1 MFKKSAYLLIS
12 TILLFSCSKQTPLD
26 IGINNRGIQGVRFD
40 PSYYYNLKKPIKHF
54 ADSITTF
61 WYNHGINTVFFKAY
75 DPIYGAVYKTNYRFN
90 KSTDYSKR
98 DLLKI
103 IIENCHRKNI
113 QIIIWLPL
121 LEHKGAWDA
130 NADWR
135 IKQAD
140 GSDLI
145 PEPGKVILC
154 YNHPEVRKWCNGF
167 LQDIISRYPQI
178 DGIDIAEP
186 ASIWKGNS
194 VCQCNNCKST
204 DDHLSSEFIDK
215 RASDFTSFLEESF
228 KIVKEAKLKSCLT
241 LTITADR
248 KNSLYPFNQQKRFSG
263 IDLDHLLSSDYKP
276 DWFSC
281 EVLWQ
286 QWADLYDD
294 PLNFSPEWTKKAIEQ
309 CLQMI
314 GGRTHCISH
323 VELTSLG
330 PVEVTP
336 QELASSIKASRSGG
350 LESVEFY
357 DTHLADSLNAWNEIA
372 DAFKFHPEQT
382 VSIYYDNSGLG
393 VARQI
398 ATLFGHFNF
407 SCKVISVDSFST
419 KDISDC
425 YVYIGTDEHTILPEA
440 FKIFACTTKVNFFW
454 THLNLDKILTA
465 DTSKGFN
472 FVKTIAGNIYNKI
485 NYKGKSL
492 FKKDSV
498 FTIIDIKDSAKVR
511 VHAWAVSSDGDK
523 RPYIVQSE
531 NFWYVADCPVDY
543 MVEGGRHIA
552 FSDLLH
558 VFTNQDHPEQ
568 HTALVRIE
576 DICVLTD
583 PKQIDI
589 ISDYLY
595 SERVPFSLAVVP
607 FYVDPE
613 ENTVLSLSDR
623 PQLVRALK
631 RAVSKGGSIVM
642 HGSTHQY
649 RGLTTSDYEFWD
661 ELKNAPV
668 FEDSKEYVKA
678 RIERGLAEFR
688 KNNLFP
694 VIWETPHYGASQLD
708 YLAIREFFSSEY
720 GRHQVIDKKG
730 FDQLVPYYIYKN
742 QDGISIIPEN
752 LGYIPSDQQN
762 ARPLLESSE
771 NNLAVRDGFASF
783 FFHPWI
789 NLDVLKNLV
798 NGIRKQGYTFADIK
812 NTNLLVKNRD
822 FTFATGT
829 QSVNLN
835 SDGKY
840 IRTMYIDTKGNIRKT
855 RCTSSPVKGNYNQ
868 NIICP
873 SGWTFSVDKLEHPP
887 KFWDN
892 IPKKDF
898 SIIRK
903 AEAKFFETTPLKLKN
918 SDPAKVII
926 LCDKETQSTKSAW
939 TTIFSFSGIDPDT
952 VSVSRFIDIPPVY
965 NLAVIPESAAKELSS
980 QQTLTIAQW
989 VSRGNKIILEKG
1001 SPLADQIGIHIT
1013 DTTLKTTGI
1022 KDEYYSGIPVSLK
1035 DTMIFSQ
1042 FKTDVENEI
1051 QYSTSENTPVVVS
1064 GEYGNGKFIF
1074 FSTEISRDSSC
1085 SDSRFPFFLDM
1096 IERQFSL
1103 FPLIRNPNLEVYYDP
1118 GTRENVSLEDLV
1130 KMWKKAGV
1138 SIVHIAG
1145 WEDYPNYTFEYQ
1157 YFTNLLHQSGML
1169 AYAWFDLP
1177 HISERFYLAHP
1188 EWREVTDKGLDAT
1201 IGWRKLMNLTNDTCR
1216 AGAFTGIKRILISGA
1231 WDGINITGKMFE
1243 GNNLSDTGNIT
1254 PFNPS
1259 FRAYYEKTY
1268 GYDPILITQS
1278 NSPYYGKAHPEYWNV
1293 FCSVRDSIEQ
1303 AIILDFITFA
1313 SKQLSSIQ
1321 NGKEIIITRPFLT
1334 KSKKQIDFYDSLQTS
1349 CPFIRM
1355 QLSMDTLPVG
1365 LSSFT
1370 AAVDSVNTIF
1380 KNWKPIVEIDFDK
1393 SIPQSKTTEHLCGVE
1408 LHGILSNAAKN
1419 SVRLVLKT
1427 ESSIYDVDFKDL
1439 SFASAAICKEKFNDR
1454 TWTIVSPVKTEIDFD
1469 YKSVRKLAIDNLIWP
1484 AYSKGRAILPTG
1496 SHVLSNVPLYKS
1508 VLPTIQNTAILGFGG
1523 TIQNATFTLLGIELS
1538 YISAQNT
1545 PLVLSSKPKE
1555 IFIDG
1560 APYINP
1566 SNSKGNVIV
1575 LPSGNHNLVVKI
1587 NTLWDAIAESASI
1600 GLSNTIVIGST
1611 AVIFTFLVLY
1621 TATIISRKRRALQ
1634 QKK

>member
-1 MFKKSAYLLIS
+1 MLKKSVFFLIS
-12 TILLFSCSKQTPLD
+12 AVLLFSCSKQTTLD
-26 IGINNRGIQGVRFD
+26 IGINSRGIQGVRFD
-40 PSYYYNLKKPIKHF
+40 PSYYYNLKKPIKTF

-61 WYNHGINTVFFKAY
+61 WHNQGINTVFFKAY
-75 DPIYGAVYKTNYRFN
+75 DPIYGAVYKTNYRYN
-90 KSTDYSKR
+90 KTTDYSKS
-98 DLLKI
+98 DFLKI
-103 IIENCHRKNI
+103 FIESCHKKNI
-113 QIIIWLPL
+113 QIIIWVSV

-145 PEPGKVILC
+145 PEPGKVLLC
-154 YNHPEVRKWCNGF
+154 YNNPQVRKWWNGF
-167 LQDIISRYPQI
+167 LQDIILRYPQI

-186 ASIWKGNS
+186 ASIWKGNT
-194 VCQCNNCKST
+194 VCQCNNCKNIG
-204 DDHLSSEFIDK
+204 DHLSSEFIEK
-215 RASDFTSFLEESF
+215 RASDFTVFLEECF
-228 KIVKEAKLKSCLT
+228 KIVKQAKLKTCLT

-248 KNSLYPFNQQKRFSG
+248 KNFLYPFNQQKRYSG
-263 IDLDHLLSSDYKP
+263 IDLDNLLSSNFKP

-314 GGRTHCISH
+314 SGRTHCISH

-336 QELASSIKASRSGG
+336 QELASSIRASRSAG

-382 VSIYYDNSGLG
+382 VSIYHDNSGLG

-407 SCKVISVDSFST
+407 SCKVMNVDSFST
-419 KDISDC
+419 SDMSDC
-425 YVYIGTDEHTILPEA
+425 YVYIGTDEHAILPES
-440 FKIFACTTKVNFFW
+440 FKSFACTTNVNFFW
-454 THLNLDKILTA
+454 AHLNLDKILTA

-472 FVKTIAGNIYNKI
+472 FVKTITGNFYNKV

-498 FTIIDIKDSAKVR
+498 FTIIDIKDSAKVK
-511 VHAWAVSSDGDK
+511 VHAWAISNDGDK
-523 RPYIVQSE
+523 RPYIVQSG

-543 MVEGGRHIA
+543 MVEGGRHIV

-576 DICVLTD
+576 DICVLSD
-583 PKQIDI
+583 PKQIDQ

-595 SERVPFSLAVVP
+595 SEHIPFSLAVVP
-607 FYVDPE
+607 FYVDPD

-623 PQLVRALK
+623 PLLVRALK
-631 RAVSKGGSIVM
+631 RAVSQGGSIVM

-688 KNNLFP
+688 KNNLYP

-708 YLAIREFFSSEY
+708 YLAIKEFFSSEY

-730 FDQLVPYYIYKN
+730 FDQLVPYFIYKN

-752 LGYIPSDQQN
+752 LGYIPSDQQD

-771 NNLAVRDGFASF
+771 HNLAVRDGFASF

-812 NTNLLVKNRD
+812 NTSLQVKGRD
-822 FTFATGT
+822 FIYATGT
-829 QSVNLN
+829 QSVNIN
-835 SDGKY
+835 SESKY
-840 IRTMYIDTKGNIRKT
+840 IRTMYIDNKGAIRKT
-855 RCTSSPVKGNYNQ
+855 RCTSSPVNGTYNQ
-868 NIICP
+868 NIVCP
-873 SGWTFSVDKLEHPP
+873 SSWTFSIDKLDHPP

-898 SIIRK
+898 SITCK
-903 AEAKFFETTPLKLKN
+903 AEAMFFETTPLKLKN
-918 SDPAKVII
+918 SDPAKVLI
-926 LCDKETQSTKSAW
+926 LWDKETQSTKSAW
-939 TTIFSFSGIDPDT
+939 ATLFSFSGIDPDT
-952 VSVSRFIDIPPVY
+952 VSVNQFIDIPSVY

-980 QQTLTIAQW
+980 QQSLTIAQW

-1013 DTTLKTTGI
+1013 DTTLKTTGL
-1022 KDEYYSGIPVSLK
+1022 KDDYYSSIPVSLK
-1035 DTMIFSQ
+1035 DTITFSQ
-1042 FKTDVENEI
+1042 FRTDVENEI

-1074 FSTEISRDSSC
+1074 FSTEISGDSSC
-1085 SDSRFPFFLDM
+1085 SDSRFPFALDM

-1103 FPLIRNPNLEVYYDP
+1103 FPLLRNPNLEVYYDP

-1138 SIVHIAG
+1138 SIVHVAG
-1145 WEDYPNYTFEYQ
+1145 WEDYPNYTFEYN
-1157 YFTNLLHQSGML
+1157 YFTNLLHQSGIL
-1169 AYAWFDLP
+1169 VYAWFDLP

-1188 EWREVTDKGLDAT
+1188 EWREITDNGKEAT

-1216 AGAFTGIKRILISGA
+1216 AGAFTGIKRTLISGS
-1231 WDGINITGKMFE
+1231 WDGINLTGKMFE
-1243 GNNLSDTGNIT
+1243 GKSLADTGKIT

-1259 FRAYYEKTY
+1259 FRASYKTIY
-1268 GYDPILITQS
+1268 GYDPLLITQS
-1278 NSPYYGKAHPEYWNV
+1278 NSPYYGIAHPEYWDV
-1293 FCSVRDSIEQ
+1293 FCSVRDSIERT
-1303 AIILDFITFA
+1303 IIQNFVTFA
-1313 SKQLSSIQ
+1313 SKHLNSNQS
-1321 NGKEIIITRPFLT
+1321 GKEIIITRPFLEI
-1334 KSKKQIDFYDSLQTS
+1334 SKKQNEFYDNLQTS
-1349 CPFIRM
+1349 YPFVRM
-1355 QLSMDTLPVG
+1355 QLSMDTLPLG
-1365 LSSFT
+1365 LNSFND
-1370 AAVDSVNTIF
+1370 AVNSASQIF
-1380 KNWKPIVEIDFDK
+1380 KKWKPIVEIDFDN
-1393 SIPQSKTTEHLCGVE
+1393 SIPQSKTTKQICGVE
-1408 LHGILSNAAKN
+1408 LHSIVSDAAKN
-1419 SVRLVLKT
+1419 GVRLILKT

-1439 SFASAAICKEKFNDR
+1439 SFASAAICKEKFSEKAWKVN
-1454 TWTIVSPVKTEIDFD
+1454 SPVKTEIEFD
-1469 YKSVRKLAIDNLIWP
+1469 YKSVKKLAIDNLIWP

-1508 VLPTIQNTAILGFGG
+1508 VLPTIQNTSILGFGG
-1523 TIQNATFTLLGIELS
+1523 TIQNAALTWLGMDLS
-1538 YISAQNT
+1538 YNSVQSA

-1555 IFIDG
+1555 VFIDG
-1560 APYINP
+1560 APYNNP
-1566 SNSKGNVIV
+1566 SSDKGNVIV
-1575 LPSGNHNLVVKI
+1575 LPSGNHTLVVKI

-1611 AVIFTFLVLY
+1611 AVILTFLVLY
-1621 TATIISRKRRALQ
+1621 IVSVISRKKRALQ